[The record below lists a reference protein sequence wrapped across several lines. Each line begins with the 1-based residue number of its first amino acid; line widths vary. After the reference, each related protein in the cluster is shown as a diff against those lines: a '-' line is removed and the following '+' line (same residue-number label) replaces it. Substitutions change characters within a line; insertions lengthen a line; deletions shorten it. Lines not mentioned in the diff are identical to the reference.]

1 MIHNFFDKKTSNITG
16 EQELVLKTKNQRK
29 NSTYQILVYLK
40 NEKYTPLKDKKY
52 ITITNASQKFLK
64 CVRHKS
70 NKIWIDKGS
79 KFYKRLMKSWLQG
92 NDIEMYSTHNEK
104 TLLLLK
110 DLLDL

>member
-1 MIHNFFDKKTSNITG
+1 MQLISKFNKGFQFSLFFINIY
-16 EQELVLKTKNQRK
+16 
-29 NSTYQILVYLK
+29 S
-40 NEKYTPLKDKKY
+40 KYSSFFPLKDKKY